1 MLRECPIHDG
11 DPQAV
16 AIGGRE
22 GATAKNGKAE
32 GMEVV
37 WCYAGDRNL
46 RPATQRGFGLSLK
59 TDASKGMSAYERQA
73 RRDRSG
79 INASNGANFIE
90 DLSEKGRP
98 LLRLWIWILGQ
109 NRQRDLHREHA
120 VGTKTR
126 TLICQPDKRAN
137 QQRRA
142 DQQNHGRRDLRHY
155 QDAMHTLLASAKASR
170 RRRLIRHRGLD
181 GAHGPTGRLGA
192 CDGQARMAELSDQ
205 PDRFDKLL
213 AAHPGK

>member
-1 MLRECPIHDG
+1 MLRKCPIHDG
-11 DPQAV
+11 DPQAL

-22 GATAKNGKAE
+22 SATAKNRNTE
-32 GMEVV
+32 GLEVV
-37 WCYAGDRNL
+37 WCYAGDRSL

-73 RRDRSG
+73 RRDRGG
-79 INASNGANFIE
+79 INARNGANFIE
-90 DLSEKGRP
+90 DLFEEGRP

-126 TLICQPDKRAN
+126 ILICQPDKRAN
-137 QQRRA
+137 QQHRA

-155 QDAMHTLLASAKASR
+155 HDAMHTLLASAKASR
-170 RRRLIRHRGLD
+170 RRRLFYR
-181 GAHGPTGRLGA
+181 
-192 CDGQARMAELSDQ
+192 
-205 PDRFDKLL
+205 K
-213 AAHPGK
+213 